1 MTLLNR
7 LWNAF
12 SRAVA
17 WGIKACPRL
26 TVWLAEEAFY
36 LAPRTLRR
44 WVDRYASERILACV
58 VGGELPFLPELNGG
72 DAVLFYPLPQC
83 ERYELEGH
91 TNAAFVPLFGGAI
104 QAAVV
109 PQGKRQ
115 GRYQVLGY
123 DSTGTRYDSG
133 WLRSHTP
140 KRPTQV
146 TNRRLRVGPNA
157 IRWTP
162 HTPRYLTSFV
172 IVIDAQ
178 GVPHAAGY
186 RRRGFWAFPSVKYLA
201 HVVLSPDGFALDQQG
216 AAVMVMVVETDAWVP
231 EILMWP

>member
-1 MTLLNR
+1 MTLLDG

-12 SRAVA
+12 SRVVA
-17 WGIKACPRL
+17 WGIKTCPRL
-26 TVWLAEEAFY
+26 TVWSAEEAFY

-58 VGGELPFLPELNGG
+58 VGGELSFLPELDGG

-91 TNAAFVPLFGGAI
+91 PNAAFVSLFGGAI
-104 QAAVV
+104 HAAVV
-109 PQGKRQ
+109 PQEKRQ
-115 GRYQVLGY
+115 ARYQVLGY
-123 DSTGTRYDSG
+123 DSADTRYDSG

-140 KRPTQV
+140 ERPTQI
-146 TNRRLRVGPNA
+146 TNRRLWVGPNA
-157 IRWTP
+157 IRWAP
-162 HTPRYLTSFV
+162 HTSRYLTSFV
-172 IVIDAQ
+172 LVLDAQ

-186 RRRGFWAFPSVKYLA
+186 SRRGFWPFPSVKRLA
-201 HVVLSPDGFALDQQG
+201 HVVLNPDGFSLDQQG